1 MRFYSQDN
9 PPERFDSLELFPKHD
24 EISGAK
30 KCLKMGLLPSVTT
43 VLNVHREEYLER
55 WLCGQAIQEYAQNGN
70 KAKEAVAHI
79 YTRESE
85 NAQFGTDCHEVME
98 AAMKGEK
105 MPEVSNDVML
115 HAGPLLAWIKKN
127 VKETL
132 FCEKTL
138 ASPTV
143 GAAGTVDMVFIHNNG
158 RRIVGDLKVVK
169 FSYKFPPKPGL
180 AYKMQLSAYE
190 GMIQEVRPD
199 DYTRMSFYLASPF
212 GWDKK
217 PDLRIFEH
225 GVDYLPAFRNCRALW
240 DAEIMQETP
249 RSLIGDTIPN
259 TWDPSTYKKP

>member
-1 MRFYSQDN
+1 M
-9 PPERFDSLELFPKHD
+9 D
-24 EISGAK
+24 ETLGAK

-55 WLCGQAIQEYAQNGN
+55 WLMGQAIQEYSTNGN
-70 KAKEAVAHI
+70 DAKGAVAHI
-79 YTRESE
+79 YNRESE
-85 NAQFGTDCHEVME
+85 NAQFGTDCHGVME

-105 MPEVSNDVML
+105 MPEVTNEVML
-115 HAGPLLAWIKKN
+115 HTGPLLAWIKKN

-132 FCEKTL
+132 FCEKTM
-138 ASPTV
+138 ASPRV

-158 RRIVGDLKVVK
+158 RRIIGDLKVTK
-169 FSYKFPPKPGL
+169 FSFKFPPKPGL

-199 DYTRMSFYLASPF
+199 EYTRMSFYLASPF

-217 PDLRIFEH
+217 PDMRIFEH
-225 GVDYLPAFRNCRALW
+225 SVDYLPAFQSARALW
-240 DAEIMQETP
+240 DANIMQEMP
-249 RSLIGDTIPN
+249 KSLIGDVIPN